1 MIQTGRS
8 LLFKRHCLLVLKM
21 LTSWTNSGT
30 EQTSKGHN
38 SNWLQTL
45 QHLRKHDV
53 YITFVW
59 YFCLFAL
66 SHFPLTLPCE
76 WVMNYLPRS
85 LHRVIN
91 WKVYILYAESPQTYH
106 HVNESG
112 EAPES
117 IYFVLHDDK
126 YWCQKITHALNVPC
140 SNQTTWWS
148 PHCAVI
154 PDDDETESPVSH
166 RRTQW
171 SQTTSLTLLPYHI
184 TLCCDHRRRW
194 DRESSVTQKNT
205 LVSDYQS
212 HTVTIPHH
220 TTLTVSKPFNPL
232 MPTVAIW
239 LQI

>member
-1 MIQTGRS
+1 
-8 LLFKRHCLLVLKM
+8 
-21 LTSWTNSGT
+21 
-30 EQTSKGHN
+30 
-38 SNWLQTL
+38 
-45 QHLRKHDV
+45 
-53 YITFVW
+53 
-59 YFCLFAL
+59 
-66 SHFPLTLPCE
+66 
-76 WVMNYLPRS
+76 MNYLPRS

-212 HTVTIPHH
+212 HIVTIPHH
-220 TTLTVSKPFNPL
+220 TVLWSPTTMRQRVQCHTEEHRGLRLPVSHCYHTASHCAVITDDDETESPVSHRRTQWSQTTSLTLLPYHITL
-232 MPTVAIW
+232 R
-239 LQI
+239 